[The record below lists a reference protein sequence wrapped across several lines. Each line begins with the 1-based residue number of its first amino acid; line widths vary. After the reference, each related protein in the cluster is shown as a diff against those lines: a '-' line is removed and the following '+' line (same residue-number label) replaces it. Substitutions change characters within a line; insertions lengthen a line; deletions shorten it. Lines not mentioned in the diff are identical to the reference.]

1 MRFPALKLFTH
12 NPVYTDD
19 WRLVTPGFDGV
30 SGIYYA
36 GPTIVPRDG
45 TEHLDNLLRDFCF
58 KCPADRTNYIGL
70 LLTCL
75 LVSRFIGSKPAA
87 LFNGNQPELGKSV
100 LAQVVAILRDGQP
113 VETATYN
120 PNDEEFEKRLGSIV
134 RRGVTTIVIDNA
146 KARGRN
152 PRIDSA
158 CLERSITDPIL
169 SFRLL
174 GFSTEIRAE
183 NSHLFC
189 ITANTPEVS
198 RDLITRCVV
207 INLYHE
213 GDPRRRS
220 FSIEDPEGYAQQYR
234 LELLGELVG
243 MVERWKASGMPL
255 VNVHTLFNKKG
266 WGNIVGG
273 ILEASR
279 EPDFLDNAEEAAASM
294 DETRREFSELVA
306 ILAIR
311 CDQLI
316 RDGVIANQS
325 ELANFGHVTT
335 ARMTQIMMLLNLAPD
350 LQEEIVF
357 LPRTEHGRDAIKES
371 DVRPIAQTLDWGI
384 QRRMWAALQRTA
396 D

>member
-1 MRFPALKLFTH
+1 M
-12 NPVYTDD
+12 
-19 WRLVTPGFDGV
+19 
-30 SGIYYA
+30 
-36 GPTIVPRDG
+36 
-45 TEHLDNLLRDFCF
+45 
-58 KCPADRTNYIGL
+58 
-70 LLTCL
+70 
-75 LVSRFIGSKPAA
+75 SRFIGSKPAA

-174 GFSTEIRAE
+174 GFSQEIRAE

-213 GDPRRRS
+213 GDPKRRR
-220 FSIEDPEGYAQQYR
+220 FSIEDPEGFAQQNR

-255 VNVHTLFNKKG
+255 ANVHTRFNKKG

-273 ILEASR
+273 ISGSLR
-279 EPDFLDNAEEAAASM
+279 
-294 DETRREFSELVA
+294 
-306 ILAIR
+306 
-311 CDQLI
+311 
-316 RDGVIANQS
+316 G
-325 ELANFGHVTT
+325 
-335 ARMTQIMMLLNLAPD
+335 AR
-350 LQEEIVF
+350 
-357 LPRTEHGRDAIKES
+357 LPR
-371 DVRPIAQTLDWGI
+371 
-384 QRRMWAALQRTA
+384 QRRRSCRV
-396 D
+396 DG